1 MASESESVR
10 NGLLSNYARLTE
22 DNVELQR
29 AMEEATLEKDKMRT
43 EFEMHQ
49 QEITRMEN

>member
-10 NGLLSNYARLTE
+10 NGLLSNYARLTK
-22 DNVELQR
+22 DNVELQC
-29 AMEEATLEKDKMRT
+29 AMEKVTLEKDKMRR